1 MISIIV
7 TCYNESDIISEF
19 ILTLKKEISKIKQE
33 FEIIFIDNKSN
44 DNTLDII
51 KKNIN
56 VFNNYKIIS
65 LSNYFG
71 KESGIL
77 AGLDNSEGESIII
90 MDPDLEDPPELIKDL
105 VDKWKE
111 GYDVVYA
118 TRNKVKLPFYK
129 NILKKIFYKVFKLFT
144 KQGFDIPYNTGDY
157 RIIDKKIKKVLTS
170 MRERTRFLRGLISY
184 IGFKQTGIFFDRPI
198 RKKGESKSSISWLI
212 KYGMDSLL
220 SSTGEPV
227 SIITKIGLFSLLS
240 TGVFAVFIIIN
251 KLFFDPILGF
261 SFTVLLILFLF
272 SFNTLLVG
280 LIGEYIIRIYDEVK
294 ARPNYIIEDIKK
306 KITNVQKNNL

>member
-19 ILTLKKEISKIKQE
+19 ISTLNKEISKIKEE

-56 VFNNYKIIS
+56 IFNNYKIIS

-77 AGLDNSEGESIII
+77 AGLDNSVGESIII

-105 VDKWKE
+105 VDKWQE

-118 TRNKVKLPFYK
+118 TRNKVTLPFYK
-129 NILKKIFYKVFKLFT
+129 NILKKIFYRVFKLFS
-144 KQGFDIPYNTGDY
+144 KQEFDIPQNTGDY

-240 TGVFAVFIIIN
+240 TGIFAVFIIIN

-261 SFTVLLILFLF
+261 SFTE
-272 SFNTLLVG
+272 
-280 LIGEYIIRIYDEVK
+280 IGRAHV
-294 ARPNYIIEDIKK
+294 
-306 KITNVQKNNL
+306 

>member
-19 ILTLKKEISKIKQE
+19 ISTLNKEISKIKEE

-56 VFNNYKIIS
+56 IFNNYKIIS

-77 AGLDNSEGESIII
+77 AGLDNSVGESIII

-105 VDKWKE
+105 VDKWQE

-118 TRNKVKLPFYK
+118 TRNKVELPFYK
-129 NILKKIFYKVFKLFT
+129 NILKKIFYRVFKLFS
-144 KQGFDIPYNTGDY
+144 KQEFDIPQNTGDY

-240 TGVFAVFIIIN
+240 TGIFAVFIIIN

-272 SFNTLLVG
+272 SFHTLLVG